1 MIDTFWGFGI
11 ACAVFVGVHLI
22 PSGLPGLRAR
32 LAAALPGRAYQGLF
46 SLFAAGGL
54 AWMILAKGGAP
65 YLELWWAPDW
75 TRLIPV
81 AVLPFAFVLFFLT
94 YASRDGVRAITRHPM
109 LWAVLLWALS
119 HIPANGDV
127 GSIMLFGSFALF
139 ALIDM
144 PLADARLRREDP
156 ARWQTVS
163 AETSLVPFAAVL
175 AGRARLSLAALGW
188 WKIALGLVIYVLI
201 LFAHGHVFGL
211 DVLP

>member
-1 MIDTFWGFGI
+1 MIDTLWGLGI
-11 ACAVFVGVHLI
+11 ACGVFFGVHLI
-22 PSGLPGLRAR
+22 PSGMPGLRAR
-32 LAAALPGRAYQGLF
+32 LIEVLPGRAYQGLF
-46 SLFAAGGL
+46 SLLSLSGL
-54 AWMILAKGGAP
+54 VWMSMARNGAP

-81 AVLPFAFVLFFLT
+81 VVLPVAFVLLILT

-109 LWAVLLWALS
+109 LWSVLLWAVAHL
-119 HIPANGDV
+119 PANGDA
-127 GSIMLFGSFALF
+127 GSIMLFGGFALF

-156 ARWQTVS
+156 GRWQTIA
-163 AETSLVPFAAVL
+163 AETSLVPFAAVA

-201 LFAHGHVFGL
+201 LFAHEHIFGL
-211 DVLP
+211 DVVP